1 MLCVVFVLQGVPPV
15 STTSGG
21 VRLRDPLPLTD
32 IRLIHTSTI
41 CRDIDQAAKYI
52 GAGAATVG
60 VAGSGITLDDDNA
73 LLVDMLTRC
82 SKMYL

>member
-1 MLCVVFVLQGVPPV
+1 VIVWQTVPPV

-21 VRLRDPLPLTD
+21 VRLRDPLYLTD
-32 IRLIHTSTI
+32 ARLIHTSTI

-60 VAGSGITLDDDNA
+60 VAGSGIAARYDDD
-73 LLVDMLTRC
+73 DGYIIM
-82 SKMYL
+82 